1 MSDPTPLNCYADSG
15 TDWVIAA
22 SPEDADAVWREHV
35 GEDHDEDECGRW
47 RLCDPDTVL
56 SINLDDEKGSQKKT
70 IREWI
75 AEHGRCFLCSEN
87 Y

>member
-1 MSDPTPLNCYADSG
+1 MNPVLHCYAD
-15 TDWVIAA
+15 DADHVIAA

-35 GEDHDEDECGRW
+35 GEDHDESECGRW
-47 RLCDPDTVL
+47 VLCDPDATL
-56 SINLDDEKGSQKKT
+56 RINLDDGRGSQEKT

-75 AEHGRCFLCSEN
+75 AEFGRCFLCSEN